1 MFFCCNRGLSG
12 YLIRI
17 QFTALA
23 RDHPQGAGPQS
34 AGRIII
40 ETECRQRRPVLRD
53 NDRITFRWMPPI
65 FPAVRDTPPQPG
77 FREWAMVQ
85 RPPEA
90 SLLKE
95 SREWPSGADHRFSMA
110 RSIGTVKNGAFSAAR
125 RVWEQ
130 AGHPL
135 PGLRSPKCHVERNTI
150 KTITDYPRD
159 LLIIS
164 RNSETLGL
172 Y

>member
-1 MFFCCNRGLSG
+1 
-12 YLIRI
+12 
-17 QFTALA
+17 
-23 RDHPQGAGPQS
+23 
-34 AGRIII
+34 
-40 ETECRQRRPVLRD
+40 
-53 NDRITFRWMPPI
+53 
-65 FPAVRDTPPQPG
+65 
-77 FREWAMVQ
+77 
-85 RPPEA
+85 
-90 SLLKE
+90 
-95 SREWPSGADHRFSMA
+95 MA

-130 AGHPL
+130 AGYPL